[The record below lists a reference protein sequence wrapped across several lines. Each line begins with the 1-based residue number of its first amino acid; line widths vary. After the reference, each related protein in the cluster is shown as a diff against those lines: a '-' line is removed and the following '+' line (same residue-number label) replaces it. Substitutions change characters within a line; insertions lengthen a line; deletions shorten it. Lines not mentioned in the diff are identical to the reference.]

1 MHPSVTF
8 MEFALCVHTT
18 PRGIT
23 VSSACLA
30 SMGHLHVGP
39 QETASLVPALSPL
52 TLTISALPATSLME
66 RKWFVTS
73 VPRVTQDPGVRDVQM
88 VTMETQPCQGEPVY
102 HATAVA
108 MLIPWR
114 LATVTLSQGNA

>member
-1 MHPSVTF
+1 
-8 MEFALCVHTT
+8 MEFALGVHTT
-18 PRGIT
+18 PQGIT

-39 QETASLVPALSPL
+39 QGTASLVPALSPL
-52 TLTISALPATSLME
+52 TPTISALPATSPTE
-66 RKWFVTS
+66 RKWSATS
-73 VPRVTQDPGVRDVQM
+73 VPQVTQEPGVRDVQM
-88 VTMETQPCQGEPVY
+88 VTMETQLCQGEPVY

-114 LATVTLSQGNA
+114 LATVTLSPGNA